1 MIGLGRNTLDNR
13 LILVTVLIRLG
24 VAAAISS
31 VLVRARRFRV
41 LLFREERTLGEKIEV
56 VLIMGTPIALGVVVR
71 QFVRNFYAADI
82 SFEGAILM
90 GVIAGRM
97 AGTLGGILV
106 SLPAILQGEW
116 LALPMN
122 ILAGFLAG
130 VLRHV
135 SSEREAIWSFSPLF
149 DLNIYHWIRRSIRK
163 SFIDWQTSFFLL
175 IVALQFVRV
184 QLHRAFPRRIFALD
198 SDNGWV
204 ELAIYA
210 STVMAVA
217 IALKVFNNVRIEMKL
232 EQQER
237 LLLQARM
244 AALQSQ
250 INPHFLF
257 NTLNSVSS
265 LVRRDPDSAR
275 HMIVRLS
282 NILRRLLRKGDSFV
296 PLREE
301 VEFLDDYLDIEVM
314 RFGRE
319 KLKVVKELEPAS
331 LEHLVPSMILQPV
344 VENAIKHG
352 LADKLEGGT
361 IYIRSRIADNR
372 IIIEVEDDGV
382 GMPVTGT
389 SSSSGT
395 GIGMVNVAERLQV
408 VYGDAAD
415 ITIESQPG
423 HGTLVRLMLPVLL
436 AEEMGGSVAGALYE
450 ARSSTSR

>member
-1 MIGLGRNTLDNR
+1 MDNR

-56 VLIMGTPIALGVVVR
+56 VLIIGTPIALGVVVR

-97 AGTLGGILV
+97 AGTMGGILV
-106 SLPAILQGEW
+106 SIPALIQGEW

-149 DLNIYHWIRRSIRK
+149 DLSIYHWIRRSIRK
-163 SFIDWQTSFFLL
+163 SLIDWQTSFFLL
-175 IVALQFVRV
+175 ILALEFLRI

-198 SDNGWV
+198 SDNLLV

-210 STVMAVA
+210 GTVMAVA
-217 IALKVFNNVRIEMKL
+217 IALKVLNNVRIEMKL

-244 AALQSQ
+244 EALQSQ

-301 VEFLDDYLDIEVM
+301 VEFLDDYLDIEVV
-314 RFGRE
+314 RFGAE
-319 KLKVVKELEPAS
+319 KLHVEKEIDPDTLDV
-331 LEHLVPSMILQPV
+331 LVPSILLQPLI
-344 VENAIKHG
+344 ENSIKHG
-352 LADKLEGGT
+352 LEPRIHGGT
-361 IYIRSRIADNR
+361 VTLRSKLNGDRVL
-372 IIIEVEDDGV
+372 IEVADDGV
-382 GMPVTGT
+382 GMGDRPNTGIRRD
-389 SSSSGT
+389 GA
-395 GIGMVNVAERLQV
+395 GIGMKNVQERLEV
-408 VYGDAAD
+408 LYGPQATFK
-415 ITIESQPG
+415 IVSNPGRGTSVTIEFPAD
-423 HGTLVRLMLPVLL
+423 LPVLN
-436 AEEMGGSVAGALYE
+436 
-450 ARSSTSR
+450 

>member
-1 MIGLGRNTLDNR
+1 MQVDLDSR

-56 VLIMGTPIALGVVVR
+56 ALVIGIPIALGVVVR
-71 QFVRNFYAADI
+71 HAVRNFYAADI

-90 GVIAGRM
+90 GVIGGRLV
-97 AGTLGGILV
+97 GTTGGILV
-106 SLPAILQGEW
+106 SLPALLFGEW

-122 ILAGFLAG
+122 VLAGFLAG

-135 SSEREAIWSFSPLF
+135 ASEREAVWSFSPLF
-149 DLNIYHWIRRSIRK
+149 DLNIYHWIRRSVRK
-163 SFIDWQTSFFLL
+163 SLIDWQTSFFLL
-175 IVALQFVRV
+175 ILALEFGRI

-198 SDNGWV
+198 SSNLMV

-210 STVMAVA
+210 GTVMAVA
-217 IALKVFNNVRIEMKL
+217 IALKVLNNVRIEMKL

-244 AALQSQ
+244 EALQSQ

-275 HMIVRLS
+275 VMIVKLS

-296 PLREE
+296 PLQEE
-301 VEFLDDYLDIEVM
+301 IEFLDDYLDIEVV

-319 KLKVVKELEPAS
+319 KLKVFKELEPNS
-331 LEHLVPSMILQPV
+331 LEHLVPSMILQPL
-344 VENAIKHG
+344 VENALKHG
-352 LADKLEGGT
+352 LADKLEGGS
-361 IYIRSRIADNR
+361 IFLRSRTANNR
-372 IIIEVEDDGV
+372 IVIEVEDDGI
-382 GMPVTGT
+382 GMPVSGP

-395 GIGMVNVAERLQV
+395 GIGMVNVSERLQV
-408 VYGDAAD
+408 VYGDAAE
-415 ITIESQPG
+415 ITVESQPG
-423 HGTLVRLMLPVLL
+423 RGTLVRLMLPILL

-450 ARSSTSR
+450 ARSNTSR

>member
-1 MIGLGRNTLDNR
+1 MDSR

-41 LLFREERTLGEKIEV
+41 LLFREERNLGEKIEI
-56 VLIMGTPIALGVVVR
+56 VLIIGIPIALGVLVR
-71 QFVRNFYAADI
+71 GWVRNFYAADI

-90 GVIAGRM
+90 GVIGGRFV
-97 AGTLGGILV
+97 GTAGGILV
-106 SLPAILQGEW
+106 SLPALLLGEW

-122 ILAGFLAG
+122 ILAGALAG
-130 VLRHV
+130 LLRHV
-135 SSEREAIWSFSPLF
+135 APEREAVWSFSPLF
-149 DLNIYHWIRRSIRK
+149 DLSIYHWIRRSIRK
-163 SFIDWQTSFFLL
+163 SLIDWQTSFLLL
-175 IVALQFVRV
+175 ILALEFVRI

-198 SDNGWV
+198 SDNWLV
-204 ELAIYA
+204 ELAVYA
-210 STVMAVA
+210 GTVMAVA
-217 IALKVFNNVRIEMKL
+217 IALKVLNNVRIEMKL

-237 LLLQARM
+237 LLLQTRM
-244 AALQSQ
+244 EALQSQ

-275 HMIVRLS
+275 EMIVKLS

-301 VEFLDDYLDIEVM
+301 VEFVDDYLDIEVV

-319 KLKVVKELEPAS
+319 KLKVVKELDPTS
-331 LEHLVPSMILQPV
+331 LDHLVPSMILQPL

-352 LADKLEGGT
+352 LADKLEGGS
-361 IYIRSRIADNR
+361 IYLRSRSVDSR
-372 IIIEVEDDGV
+372 IVIEVEDDGV
-382 GMPVTGT
+382 GMPVSGT

-395 GIGMVNVAERLQV
+395 GIGMVNISERLQV
-408 VYGDAAD
+408 VYGDAAE
-415 ITIESQPG
+415 ITIESQPD
-423 HGTLVRLMLPVLL
+423 HGTLVRLVLPILL
-436 AEEMGGSVAGALYE
+436 AEDMGGSVAGALYE

>member
-1 MIGLGRNTLDNR
+1 MIGLGRNRLDNR

-56 VLIMGTPIALGVVVR
+56 VLIMGTPMALGVVVR

-90 GVIAGRM
+90 GAMAGRM

-106 SLPAILQGEW
+106 SLPAIMQGEW

-175 IVALQFVRV
+175 ILGLEFVRI
-184 QLHRAFPRRIFALD
+184 QLYLAFPRRIFALY
-198 SDNGWV
+198 SDDWWV
-204 ELAIYA
+204 KLAIYA
-210 STVMAVA
+210 GTVMAVA
-217 IALKVFNNVRIEMKL
+217 IALKVLNNVRIEMKL

-237 LLLQARM
+237 LLLQSRM
-244 AALQSQ
+244 EALQSQ

-331 LEHLVPSMILQPV
+331 LEHLVPSMILQPL

-361 IYIRSRIADNR
+361 IYIRSRTADNR

-395 GIGMVNVAERLQV
+395 GIGMVNVSERLSV

-423 HGTLVRLMLPVLL
+423 LGTLVRLMLPVLL

>member
-1 MIGLGRNTLDNR
+1 MDNR
-13 LILVTVLIRLG
+13 LILITVLIRLG

-56 VLIMGTPIALGVVVR
+56 VLIIGIPIALGVLAR
-71 QFVRNFYAADI
+71 GWVRNFYAADI

-90 GVIAGRM
+90 GVIAGRL
-97 AGTLGGILV
+97 AGTMGGILV
-106 SLPAILQGEW
+106 SIPALFLGEW

-122 ILAGFLAG
+122 VTAGLLAG

-135 SSEREAIWSFSPLF
+135 ASEREAVWSFSPLF
-149 DLNIYHWIRRSIRK
+149 DLNIYHWTRRSIRK
-163 SFIDWQTSFFLL
+163 SFIDWQTSFFFL
-175 IVALQFVRV
+175 ILGLEFVRIH
-184 QLHRAFPRRIFALD
+184 LHLAFPKRIFALY
-198 SDNGWV
+198 SDNLWV

-210 STVMAVA
+210 GTVMAVA
-217 IALKVFNNVRIEMKL
+217 IALKVLNNVRIEMKL

-237 LLLQARM
+237 LLLQSRM
-244 AALQSQ
+244 EALQSQ

-275 HMIVRLS
+275 QMIVKLS
-282 NILRRLLRKGDSFV
+282 NILRRLLRKGESFA

-301 VEFLDDYLDIEVM
+301 VEFLDDYLDIEVV

-319 KLKVVKELEPAS
+319 KLKIYKELDPNS
-331 LEHLVPSMILQPV
+331 LDHLVPSMILQPI
-344 VENAIKHG
+344 VENAVKHG
-352 LADKLEGGT
+352 LAEKVEGGS
-361 IYIRSRIADNR
+361 IHLRSRATEGR

-382 GMPVTGT
+382 GMPTSGS

-395 GIGMVNVAERLQV
+395 GIGMVNVSERLQV
-408 VYGDAAD
+408 VYGDAAQ

-423 HGTLVRLMLPVLL
+423 RGTLVRLELPVLL